1 MNKKVKIIAMI
12 PARMG
17 SQRLKHK
24 NLRKI
29 NGIPLITHAI
39 RRAKDSGVFNEIW
52 VNSESNILGR
62 IALNEG
68 ILFHKRPGL
77 LANNTATSEDFVS
90 EFMKSHECDYLFQV
104 HSISPL
110 LSPSQ
115 ISGFVNEMLA
125 KKYNTLL
132 SVVQE
137 QIECAFQNSP
147 VNFSFNLKTNSQEL
161 KPIQRI
167 TWSITGWKCN
177 TYLKAFNSNQC
188 ATYSGVVGFY
198 PISRKAGHTIK
209 TEEDFQI
216 AEALFPFVKF

>member
-39 RRAKDSGVFNEIW
+39 RIAKKSGVFNEIW
-52 VNSESNILGR
+52 VNSESNILGQ

-68 ILFHKRPGL
+68 VLFHKRPDI
-77 LANNTATSEDFVS
+77 LANNTATSEDFVC
-90 EFMKSHECDYLFQV
+90 EFIKSHECDYLIQV
-104 HSISPL
+104 HTISPL

-115 ISGFVNEMLA
+115 ISDFVNEMLA

-132 SVVQE
+132 SVVHE
-137 QIECAFQNSP
+137 QIECAFKDSP

-161 KPIQRI
+161 IPIQRI
-167 TWSITGWKCN
+167 TWSITGWKRD
-177 TYLKAFNSNQC
+177 TYLRAYEGNKC

-198 PISRKAGHTIK
+198 PISRKAGHIIK

-216 AEALFPFVKF
+216 AEALLQSVKL